1 MFKFKKKDK
10 RCIFVFIAV
19 YYLNGMYT
27 NCIYAKFDTITE
39 HLTCSPISKM
49 SPIMISL
56 PMNDVIT
63 SYIYKYIVCTKAI
76 LNYMLLTHQIPIN
89 L

>member
-39 HLTCSPISKM
+39 HLTY
-49 SPIMISL
+49 
-56 PMNDVIT
+56 V
-63 SYIYKYIVCTKAI
+63 
-76 LNYMLLTHQIPIN
+76 LLYQRCHQ
-89 L
+89 

>member
-1 MFKFKKKDK
+1 MQKIKVFRSEMFKYKKKDK

-39 HLTCSPISKM
+39 HLTYVLRYQRC
-49 SPIMISL
+49 
-56 PMNDVIT
+56 
-63 SYIYKYIVCTKAI
+63 
-76 LNYMLLTHQIPIN
+76 HQ
-89 L
+89 